1 MRRSL
6 FPLVLILVGSPLFA
20 QDIRE
25 RWGVGGA
32 VGYGDYLSPGSAKK
46 GTNADLY
53 LSGWVREGVGSNTE
67 LIAALDGLSATGSSV
82 RSGLRARALTLGLL
96 QPLIRPDDW
105 VPYVVLAGGAAFV
118 HAPGAVRPDVVQ
130 PVGKFGLGLER
141 YVGAKSTL
149 GLQINYHYLL
159 SNGRYAPESSAAS
172 VALTYTSFFYC
183 GLGAQ
188 RVLPSPAAV
197 PPPNATP
204 VYSHPTA
211 VIAQDTDGDGVP
223 DLRDNC
229 PDTPEGQTVDA
240 FGCPK
245 DSDGDGVLDDLDACP
260 NTPAGALVNSAGCPA
275 ETVSVT
281 LDIKFDAG
289 QSVVKPEFDAQI
301 GKVADF
307 MARFPN
313 TTVLIEGHTDNAGN
327 PATSLPLSQ
336 RRADAVRQTLVAKF
350 HVAPGRVTAKGYGD
364 TRPIA
369 NNKTPEGRAANR
381 RVVATLS
388 ATKK

>member
-6 FPLVLILVGSPLFA
+6 FPLVLIFIGFPLFA

-32 VGYGDYLSPGSAKK
+32 VGYGDVLSPAASKK
-46 GTNADLY
+46 DTGADLY
-53 LSGWVREGVGSNTE
+53 LSGWVREGIGSNTE
-67 LIAALDGLSATGSSV
+67 LIAALDGLSAAGSSA
-82 RSGLRARALTLGLL
+82 RTGLRARALTLGVL
-96 QPLIRPDDW
+96 QPLNRPEDW
-105 VPYVVLAGGAAFV
+105 APYFVLAGGAAFV

-130 PVGKFGLGLER
+130 PVAKLGLGLER

-149 GLQINYHYLL
+149 GLQLNYHHLL
-159 SNGRYAPESSAAS
+159 SNGRYAPKTSAAS

-183 GLGAQ
+183 GRGAQ
-188 RVLPSPAAV
+188 KVLATPAAA
-197 PPPNATP
+197 PPPNVTP

-211 VIAQDTDGDGVP
+211 VIDQDTDGDGVS
-223 DLRDNC
+223 DLQDNC

-289 QSVVKPEFDAQI
+289 QFAVKPAFDEQI

-313 TTVLIEGHTDNAGN
+313 TTVVIEGHTDNAGN

-336 RRADAVRQTLVAKF
+336 RRADAVRQVLVAKF

-369 NNKTPEGRAANR
+369 NNKTPDGRAANR
-381 RVVATLS
+381 RVIATLS